1 MSNYYCTNKDFKD
14 FINFIIKSHKKGV
27 PASEMYKTAVS
38 NYNYNSSLSAFR
50 KYIYSILKRK
60 NNHVNESSQFDDS
73 IPIDNR
79 FLDLIT
85 KLKVAKIVDMCNEL
99 HCSPNIVYELVDYF
113 REKGYEM
120 DTSHG
125 NVIFSTLGPRKE
137 YIDQI
142 SRRSIIFAV
151 VSDPHF
157 GSTSVQITALNE
169 FAEICRK
176 KGIKHILCPGDVVT
190 GNSVYRGQ
198 LFDIYAMT
206 AEEQESSAI
215 RNLPNGFEWYAI
227 GGNHDY
233 SFIKNGGGH
242 NPLLS
247 IASKRPD
254 FHYLGY
260 DEADIPLLDNVTAK
274 LWHPSGGVPYSLSY
288 RLQKGVEQVAL
299 NELSAITHSPE
310 SRPTTRFVFCGHLHI
325 EVQAMFG
332 PIFGACCGTF
342 EGKTNYLKRK
352 GLTPAIGGWIIQA
365 DLKPSN
371 GYLLNFESK
380 FYCFDEIQDD
390 WKNYDHSLI
399 EIEKLDHPIL
409 E

>member
-1 MSNYYCTNKDFKD
+1 MTNSYSKNNDFMEFILKSRSKKTLIKD
-14 FINFIIKSHKKGV
+14 
-27 PASEMYKTAVS
+27 MYKIAIS
-38 NYNYNSSLSAFR
+38 KYGYNSSYDSF
-50 KYIYSILKRK
+50 KRYVYYVMNK
-60 NNHVNESSQFDDS
+60 SKSKQSFKFNDEV
-73 IPIDNR
+73 PIENK
-79 FLDLIT
+79 FLNLI
-85 KLKVAKIVDMCNEL
+85 KKAKVAKIADICEEL
-99 HCSPNIVYELVDYF
+99 NSAPNIIYELVDEF
-113 REKGYEM
+113 RAKGYEM

-125 NVIFSTLGPRKE
+125 NVIYSMVGPRRE

-142 SRRSIIFAV
+142 SRKSIIFAV

-157 GSTSVQITALNE
+157 GSNAVQITALNE

-176 KGIKHILCPGDVVT
+176 KGVKHILCPGDVVA
-190 GNSVYRGQ
+190 GYNVYRGQ

-206 AEEQESSAI
+206 AEEQEASVI
-215 RNLPNGFEWYAI
+215 RNLPKGFEWYAI

-247 IASKRPD
+247 IASERED

-260 DEADIPLLDNVTAK
+260 DEADVPLLDNVTAK

-299 NELSAITHSPE
+299 TELSSITQSPE
-310 SRPTTRFVFCGHLHI
+310 SKPTTRFVFCGHLHI

-352 GLTPAIGGWIIQA
+352 GLAPAIGGWIIQA
-365 DLKPSN
+365 DLKPNN

-380 FYCFDEIQDD
+380 FYCFDEIESD
-390 WKNYDHSLI
+390 WKNYDHSLL
-399 EIEKLDHPIL
+399 ETEKLSPIL
-409 E
+409 M